1 MNRLSIKERA
11 AIVAALVEGNGI
23 RATCRLTGAAKGTVL
38 KLLADLGT
46 ACADYQDAGLRGLP
60 CKRVQIDE
68 IWAFCY
74 AKEKNVPE
82 DKRGVFGYGDVWTFV
97 AICRDTKLVPCWM
110 LTAIRDR
117 AEAVEFL
124 KDLRR
129 RVSGRVQISSD
140 GHGMYADAVEA
151 VFGELVDYG
160 QIVKEYGTDATET
173 RYSPA
178 KCLSVKRQ
186 KVLGDPDM
194 RAVSTSHVE
203 RQNLTMRMGM
213 RRFTRLTNGFSKKLA
228 NLEAAVALH
237 FLWYNFGR
245 PHASLGG
252 KTPAQ
257 AAGIDRYRWTAED
270 VAALLDA
277 REASAS

>member
-1 MNRLSIKERA
+1 MNRLGVTERA
-11 AIVAALVEGNGI
+11 KIVAALVEGNSV
-23 RATCRLTGAAKGTVL
+23 RATCRLTGAAKGTIL
-38 KLLADLGT
+38 RLLSDLGT
-46 ACADYQDAGLRGLP
+46 ACADYQDAVLRGLP

-74 AKEKNVPE
+74 AKEKNVA
-82 DKRGVFGYGDVWTFV
+82 DNKRGVFGYGDVWTFV

-110 LTAIRDR
+110 PTAIRDR

-124 KDLRR
+124 KDLRCR
-129 RVSGRVQISSD
+129 ISGRVQISTD

-151 VFGELVDYG
+151 VFGEHVDYG
-160 QIVKEYGTDATET
+160 QIVKEYGTDVTET

-194 RAVSTSHVE
+194 RAVSTSHIE

-213 RRFTRLTNGFSKKLA
+213 RRFTRLTNAFSKKLA
-228 NLEAAVALH
+228 NLDAAVALH
-237 FLWYNFGR
+237 FMWYNFAR
-245 PHASLGG
+245 PHAALGG

-277 REASAS
+277 REASTS